1 MRVLFSWAAD
11 LKTSDCPLS
20 TTTIGSLFKFVH
32 SELRSSEIYTR
43 ALKCLGVK
51 SVGSIGL
58 RFCDDTEMRA
68 LQKTYRKLDRTT
80 DILSFPTLE
89 VPGVQMMMKELST
102 SERSWGDL
110 VVSLP
115 TVARGARRGRRS
127 DAEEL
132 TEVLIHGFLHL
143 LGLDHVV
150 GKGVTPRHAR
160 EMKALQKKIFKA
172 WLRLNA

>member
-1 MRVLFSWAAD
+1 MRVLFSWAEGIKA
-11 LKTSDCPLS
+11 SDCPLS
-20 TTTIGSLFKFVH
+20 SKTIRSLFKFVH
-32 SELRSSEIYTR
+32 AELRDSEIYQT
-43 ALKCLGVK
+43 ALQRLGVK
-51 SVGSIGL
+51 SVGSLGL
-58 RFCDDTEMRA
+58 RFCDDTEMRG

-89 VPGVQMMMKELST
+89 IPGMQMMMKELEA

-115 TVARGARRGRRS
+115 TVERGARRGRRS

-143 LGLDHVV
+143 LGLDHIV

-160 EMKALQKKIFKA
+160 EMKALQKKIFKKWKA
-172 WLRLNA
+172 SV